1 MTTFRRLMVSLPDSK
16 RQTLTRSLEVS
27 AQKYA
32 CAMIVPYPTY
42 NEGNSVDQRSKTEIG
57 GYDGER
63 LKFALS
69 GVCEVAAPA
78 RLRRSASPARSVPTP
93 TETQYKYFRTST
105 SYQSRRR
112 LVVAEACITA
122 EREGSVPKSQ
132 KNQTSIY
139 IISYIVLLDIRMRC
153 TTRMC
158 SAVV

>member
-42 NEGNSVDQRSKTEIG
+42 NEANSVDQRSKTEIG

-78 RLRRSASPARSVPTP
+78 RLRRSASPARPGPYRHQPRPSANIFQNVD
-93 TETQYKYFRTST
+93 
-105 SYQSRRR
+105 SRGESLHDCR
-112 LVVAEACITA
+112 
-122 EREGSVPKSQ
+122 REGLLPKS
-132 KNQTSIY
+132 KKSNIHLY
-139 IISYIVLLDIRMRC
+139 YIVCSPVRHTHAVYDTVDTYVFGGGMR
-153 TTRMC
+153 
-158 SAVV
+158 